1 MFVAKG
7 LARAFAFT
15 RLAIVLAILPHAL
28 DWRSPFLASIRVWA
42 FIGLMTIPLAIMVA
56 EISALRRVSGRG
68 ALALSSASLALAVF
82 ALAWVS
88 DFEAQFWW
96 KRYEVLHADPALLE
110 RLGRHVVVGYRDI
123 DELNALLE
131 RRAIAGV
138 FVTTRNVQDRDAAAI
153 RQEIAGMQAV
163 RARQGLPKLLIATDQ
178 EGGIVSRLSPPLP
191 NLPPLAALAAGHP
204 ASAERR
210 MAVRAYAASQARGL
224 ADLGVNVNLAPVVD
238 LDHGVVNPG
247 DRLTRISA
255 RAISSDP
262 QVVAEVAE
270 AYCAQLSEN
279 GVRCTLKHFPGLG
292 RVAEDTHLTSADLT
306 LPPDE
311 LAGTDWLPFRTL
323 MHRSDVV
330 VMLGHARLTA
340 LDRTRPVSF
349 SQPVVHGLLRTAWG
363 YDGLLMTDD
372 FSMGAVTHSPEGI
385 GGASVEALNA
395 GVDLI
400 LVSYDTD
407 QFYLV
412 MHALIGAA
420 RAGALREETLAQSDR
435 RLAKA
440 WPPAWPA
447 AWPPTGPAPP
457 R

>member
-1 MFVAKG
+1 MSVPKG
-7 LARAFAFT
+7 LARAFAIA
-15 RLAIVLAILPHAL
+15 RVAIVLALLPHAL

-42 FIGLMTIPLAIMVA
+42 FTGLMAIPPAIMVT
-56 EISALRRVSGRG
+56 EISALRRASGRG
-68 ALALSSASLALAVF
+68 AIALSLASLALA
-82 ALAWVS
+82 ALAFAGVLGL
-88 DFEAQFWW
+88 EGQFWW
-96 KRYEVLHADPALLE
+96 QRHEVLDADPALLE

-123 DELNALLE
+123 DELNTLLE

-138 FVTTRNVQDRDAAAI
+138 FLTTRNVQGRDAAAI
-153 RQEIAGMQAV
+153 QREIAGMQAV

-191 NLPPLAALAAGHP
+191 HLPPLAAIAAGHP
-204 ASAERR
+204 ERVDR
-210 MAVRAYAASQARGL
+210 LMAVRDYAAAQARDL

-238 LDHGVVNPG
+238 LDHGVANPA
-247 DRLTRISA
+247 DRLSRISE

-262 QVVAEVAE
+262 GVVTEVAE
-270 AYCAQLSEN
+270 SYCAQLSEN

-292 RVAEDTHLTSADLT
+292 RVVEDTHLTSADLA
-306 LPPDE
+306 LPPSE
-311 LAGTDWLPFRTL
+311 LASTDWLPFRTL
-323 MHRSDVV
+323 MRRNDVI

-349 SQPVVHGLLRTAWG
+349 SQSVVRGLLRTDWG

-407 QFYLV
+407 QFYPV
-412 MHALIGAA
+412 MQALIGAA
-420 RAGALREETLAQSDR
+420 RAGALRADALAQSEQ

-440 WPPAWPA
+440 WSAKPWSAKPWPA
-447 AWPPTGPAPP
+447 LA